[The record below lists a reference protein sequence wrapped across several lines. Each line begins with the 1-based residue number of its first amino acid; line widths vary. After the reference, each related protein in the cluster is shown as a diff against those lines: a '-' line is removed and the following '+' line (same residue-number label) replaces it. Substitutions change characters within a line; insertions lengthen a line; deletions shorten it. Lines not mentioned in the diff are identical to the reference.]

1 MQNHQYQHKDSAD
14 QERTIHNSQFTIHN
28 SQLSIV
34 IPSLHSP
41 IINRTLRSIR
51 DQTFDLGQVEVIV
64 VGQDRYGLVHGDAL
78 VRFIE
83 TDQPVAPA
91 AARNLG
97 LAQASGEIVVFID
110 ADCVAA
116 ENWLANLMSAYRS
129 DPDRSIVGGAVGFGL
144 QNYWTLSDN
153 ISTFYRFLPSHAP
166 GERPHLPSLNFSARR
181 QALEAVGGFDE
192 RYPRPA
198 GEDTDLCL
206 RLRRAGHALYFEPR
220 AVVYHQPPR
229 RSIGAL
235 LRHARDFGRYTPR
248 MRSEY
253 GDLLG
258 WPALLQKPAVVLA
271 LSPLLA
277 AGTTGRIFV
286 ANPELRRYWYTAPA
300 IFLAKLAWCVGAAQ
314 NFEFRISNFE
324 FRSRS

>member
-1 MQNHQYQHKDSAD
+1 MAEQ
-14 QERTIHNSQFTIHN
+14 I
-28 SQLSIV
+28 SIV
-34 IPSLHSP
+34 IPNLHSP
-41 IINRTLRSIR
+41 VLDQTLRSIR
-51 DQTFDLGQVEVIV
+51 GQTFDLEHVEVLV
-64 VGQDRYGLVHGDAL
+64 VGQDRYGLVHEDAL
-78 VRFIE
+78 VRFVE
-83 TDQPVAPA
+83 TGQPMAPA

-97 LAQASGEIVVFID
+97 LSQATGEIVAFID

-116 ENWLANLMSAYRS
+116 EDWLANLVSAYRA
-129 DPDRSIVGGAVGFGL
+129 DPDRTVVGGAVGFGHH
-144 QNYWTLSDN
+144 NYWTLSDN
-153 ISTFYRFLPSHAP
+153 ISTFYRFLPSHEP

-206 RLRRAGHALYFEPR
+206 RLRQAGHTLYFEPR

-258 WPALLQKPAVVLA
+258 WPAFLTQPAAVLA
-271 LSPLLA
+271 LSPVLA
-277 AGTTGRIFV
+277 AGVTGRIFA

-300 IFLAKLAWCVGAAQ
+300 IFLTKLAWCVGAAQ
-314 NFEFRISNFE
+314 N
-324 FRSRS
+324 RSGSSHP